1 MIPPTTPEV
10 KSVADAI
17 DQGVALANTNGAPP
31 LPAADDAETEGGTT
45 DANSSPDPADKAGTE
60 GAPETVPAAAKST
73 EAGTDPGTAADG
85 SDSKDGEAAGDDTEG
100 DDAARAAEAAAAAA
114 ADPAKAGKPPAK
126 PDPLTDPIPNALKPA
141 TKERIRTLV
150 DRTKTAE
157 TSLATVTGERDEL
170 IKAIT
175 DTGATPEQ
183 YSGMLDYMELVN
195 SKDRNKLIQAANF
208 MIREL
213 SALSRVGGFRIPG
226 VTTYSGHKD
235 LEAAVTEGK
244 LTQELAEEIAAGRA
258 AQAHQGKIGA
268 AQQQESEAR
277 QRYQE
282 ADKKARAD
290 MNVMEVEFAK
300 DPLYKEKRPI
310 ILGLLNEVIRGDAKS
325 GVPPLHPSKWAS
337 AYKRIYETLPKTL
350 GGMKPVTSAAKIP
363 TNTPLRTQQPAGAQK
378 QEPKSVAEAL
388 DMGIELARGG

>member
-1 MIPPTTPEV
+1 
-10 KSVADAI
+10 
-17 DQGVALANTNGAPP
+17 
-31 LPAADDAETEGGTT
+31 
-45 DANSSPDPADKAGTE
+45 
-60 GAPETVPAAAKST
+60 
-73 EAGTDPGTAADG
+73 
-85 SDSKDGEAAGDDTEG
+85 
-100 DDAARAAEAAAAAA
+100 
-114 ADPAKAGKPPAK
+114 
-126 PDPLTDPIPNALKPA
+126 
-141 TKERIRTLV
+141 
-150 DRTKTAE
+150 
-157 TSLATVTGERDEL
+157 
-170 IKAIT
+170 
-175 DTGATPEQ
+175 
-183 YSGMLDYMELVN
+183 MLDYMELVN

-226 VTTYSGHKD
+226 ITTYSGHKD

>member
-1 MIPPTTPEV
+1 MNPTPPEV

-17 DQGVALANTNGAPP
+17 DQGVALANTTGAPP
-31 LPAADDAETEGGTT
+31 SSPADDETEGGTP
-45 DANSSPDPADKAGTE
+45 DAGSNTNSADTTGTE
-60 GAPETVPAAAKST
+60 AAPGTVPAAAKST
-73 EAGTDPGTAADG
+73 EAGTDPAAAADG
-85 SDSKDGEAAGDDTEG
+85 TDSKDGEAAGDDTGG
-100 DDAARAAEAAAAAA
+100 DDAARAAAAAA
-114 ADPAKAGKPPAK
+114 ADPTKAGKPPAK

-157 TSLATVTGERDEL
+157 TSLATVTEERNEL

-226 VTTYSGHKD
+226 ITTYSGHKD

-258 AQAHQGKIGA
+258 AQAHQGKVGA

-277 QRYQE
+277 RRYQE
-282 ADKKARAD
+282 ADQKARSD

-310 ILGLLNEVIRGDAKS
+310 IVGLLNEVIRGDAKS
-325 GVPPLHPSKWAS
+325 GVPPLHPSKWAA

-350 GGMKPVTSAAKIP
+350 GGMKPVPSAAKIP
-363 TNTPLRTQQPAGAQK
+363 ANQPLRTQQPAGAQK

>member
-1 MIPPTTPEV
+1 MTTPNTPEV

-17 DQGVALANTNGAPP
+17 DQGVALANTTGAPP
-31 LPAADDAETEGGTT
+31 PPPADDETEGGTT
-45 DANSSPDPADKAGTE
+45 NANATPDSTTGTTSKVAVPEAADIAVQPDGTGDETGGTPDGADSADDKAT
-60 GAPETVPAAAKST
+60 
-73 EAGTDPGTAADG
+73 
-85 SDSKDGEAAGDDTEG
+85 GDDTGG
-100 DDAARAAEAAAAAA
+100 DDAASTDATAA

-150 DRTKTAE
+150 DRTKSAE

-170 IKAIT
+170 IQVIK

-183 YSGMLDYMELVN
+183 YSGMLDYMALVN

-235 LEAAVTEGK
+235 LEAAVAEGK

-258 AQAHQGKIGA
+258 AQAHQGKIGVA
-268 AQQQESEAR
+268 EQQESEAR
-277 QRYQE
+277 QRYQA
-282 ADKKARAD
+282 ADKQARAD

-310 ILGLLNEVIRGDAKS
+310 IVGLLNEVIRGNAKN
-325 GVPPLHPSKWAS
+325 GVPPLHPSKWAA
-337 AYKRIYETLPKTL
+337 AYKSIYETLPKTL
-350 GGMKPVTSAAKIP
+350 GGMKPVASAAKIP
-363 TNTPLRTQQPAGAQK
+363 ANQPLRTQQPAGAQK